1 MPGSGLPLLC
11 VRGPLGDRAS
21 CWGITVI
28 KDVTVHLD
36 GTSAD
41 EERLLHAEA
50 IAAASRAHL
59 TGLLTN
65 PMPDLAAMTPMD
77 GGASAAG
84 IIVQLQEDARRQ
96 GDLSQQRLA
105 ERFSRLAVPNEIRR
119 LEGMPGQLL
128 RLAASEARWSDIFV
142 ASRPFDGDSDG
153 AWSDLFGAVLFE
165 SGRGIYVVPP
175 GRHPS
180 DAIRRVLVCWRDTR
194 EAARAVAEAAP
205 FIEKATRTVVLIVDP
220 DSSNDSGPGA
230 PGADIARHL
239 DRIGTSVE
247 VQVVAS
253 QGRDVS
259 DVILEQARR
268 LSADLIVMGAYGH
281 SRLREWIAGGAT
293 RDMLSTSDVP
303 ILMAH

>member
-1 MPGSGLPLLC
+1 M
-11 VRGPLGDRAS
+11 
-21 CWGITVI
+21 I

-50 IAAASRAHL
+50 IAAASQAHL
-59 TGLLTN
+59 TGLFTN
-65 PMPDLAAMTPMD
+65 PLPDLAAITPMD

-84 IIVQLQEDARRQ
+84 IMVQLQDDARRQ

-105 ERFSRLAVPNEIRR
+105 ERFSRLSVPSEIRR

-128 RLAASEARWSDIFV
+128 KLVASEARWSDIFV
-142 ASRPFDGDSDG
+142 ASRPIDDGSDG
-153 AWSDLFGAVLFE
+153 AWSDLFGAILFE
-165 SGRGIYVVPP
+165 SGRGVYVVPP
-175 GRHPS
+175 GRRPS
-180 DAIRRVLVCWRDTR
+180 DTIRRVLVCWQDTR

-205 FIEKATRTVVLIVDP
+205 FIEKAARTVVLMVDP
-220 DSSNDSGPGA
+220 ASSNGNGPGA

-253 QGRDVS
+253 EGRAIS

-268 LSADLIVMGAYGH
+268 LSADMIVMGAYGH

-293 RDMLSTSDVP
+293 RDMLSTSDIP